1 MRSILLFSIGML
13 SVIFYTT
20 LKDRDKEIDIRDKLI
35 ERLHKQ
41 NIKNKSIFTDLSVL
55 PTDCQKEIQL
65 IIKHFGK

>member
-20 LKDRDKEIDIRDKLI
+20 LKDRDKEIDIRDKVI
-35 ERLHKQ
+35 ERLSKK
-41 NIKNKSIFTDLSVL
+41 NIKNKAIFTDLSAL